1 MPGTTHY
8 DSVQARRLVKIGKES
23 VEHVSAT
30 EFPGHYP
37 HEHHAWDFSHF
48 QEHLSVM
55 VNSLSDQAIEF
66 DLVGV
71 DASVAN
77 AFRRI
82 VIAEVP
88 TIAIETVYVWNNT
101 TIVQDEVLAQR
112 LGLIPLHIDPR
123 KLQSKQGERQSAPLR
138 TTVGTGPEDEPTDLN
153 TVVFN
158 LVARCE
164 RRKDVKK
171 NEKESAKIWTGT
183 EVLSSQLEFD
193 PKGSQAE
200 IFGGDTPRAAAGDIL
215 LAKMRGGQLRVVAAC
230 LRLGSLLIPCAQE
243 IVAELHCNKGIGK
256 DHAKWSPA
264 ATASYRL
271 LPSITLKQAIPA
283 SLHAKFAAC
292 FPAGVVDI
300 SSGSVRIVNAR
311 ADTVSREV
319 LRHTEFEGIVDLG
332 RIRDHFIFSIESAG
346 QYSPDELFPAAGDVL
361 LAKIRNLRQCLRTA
375 M

>member
-8 DSVQARRLVKIGKES
+8 ESVQARRLVKIGKES

-37 HEHHAWDFSHF
+37 HEDHAWDFAHF
-48 QEHLSVM
+48 QEHLAVT

-123 KLQSKQGERQSAPLR
+123 KLQSKQS
-138 TTVGTGPEDEPTDLN
+138 PEDEPTDLN

-171 NEKESAKIWTGT
+171 GEKDSAKVWTGT

-200 IFGGDTPRAAAGDIL
+200 LFGHDTPRAAASDIL
-215 LAKMRGGQLRVVAAC
+215 LAKMRGG
-230 LRLGSLLIPCAQE
+230 QE

-256 DHAKWSPA
+256 DHAKWSPV

-271 LPSITLKQAIPA
+271 LPRITLKQDIPA
-283 SLHAKFAAC
+283 SLHVKFAAC
-292 FPAGVVDI
+292 FPSGVVDI

-319 LRHTEFEGIVDLG
+319 LRHAEFEELVELG

-346 QYSPDELFPAAGDVL
+346 QYNPDELFPAAGDVL
-361 LAKIRNLRQCLRTA
+361 LAKIRNLRQCLRAA